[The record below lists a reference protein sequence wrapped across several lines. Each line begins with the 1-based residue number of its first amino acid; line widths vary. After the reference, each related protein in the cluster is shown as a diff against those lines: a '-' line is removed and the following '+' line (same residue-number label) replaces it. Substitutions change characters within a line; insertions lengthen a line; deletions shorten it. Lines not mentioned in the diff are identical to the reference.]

1 MNFQLRSVSFSYRS
15 RIGYSTS
22 VFEGLNFTVEQ
33 GECVGVIGHEGA
45 GKSTL
50 LQLMNGLLRPD
61 QGTVLVDGRDIWSQV
76 KLIHELRRRI
86 GFAFQFP
93 EQQFFCETVR
103 DELEFAVKN
112 FWGKDAQGFLSAEAA
127 VESVGLRPE
136 GLLNR
141 SPFSLSMGEARRVA
155 LASLLVSRPQAL
167 LLDEPTV
174 GLDGAGAEMVNRFLR
189 RLHREGVTV
198 VLVSHDIDVL
208 AEVATRIVVV
218 EKGRFVED
226 GSVAQLLTDE
236 SVLAQYGYQLPEVV
250 QFMDEMRLAGHAI
263 DNRFYTFGEARDM
276 MRDLR
281 SGS

>member
-1 MNFQLRSVSFSYRS
+1 MNFQLQSVSFSYRS
-15 RIGYSTS
+15 RVGYSTP
-22 VFEGLNFTVEQ
+22 VFERLNFTVEQ

-50 LQLMNGLLRPD
+50 LQIMNGLLQPD
-61 QGTVLVDGRDIWSQV
+61 QGTVLVEGRDIWSQV

-103 DELEFAVKN
+103 DELEFALKN

-136 GLLNR
+136 GVLNR

-174 GLDGAGAEMVNRFLR
+174 GLDGAGAEMVMRFLR
-189 RLHREGVTV
+189 RLHGEGLTV

-208 AEVATRIVVV
+208 AE
-218 EKGRFVED
+218 
-226 GSVAQLLTDE
+226 QLIL
-236 SVLAQYGYQLPEVV
+236 LRA
-250 QFMDEMRLAGHAI
+250 AGL
-263 DNRFYTFGEARDM
+263 F
-276 MRDLR
+276 
-281 SGS
+281 